1 MNENNASSDLDDSEI
16 LEKFRNLLNKY
27 QHQGKLISANEFSH
41 PITAPSSDNR
51 PDANKSDEIPL
62 LTDIV
67 ILHPTVIH
75 PQPARLTPI
84 RQILDSALAECLI
97 DMNATDRKALANAL
111 EIRLARLLK

>member
-27 QHQGKLISANEFSH
+27 QHHGKLISASEFSH
-41 PITAPSSDNR
+41 SITAPSSDNR
-51 PDANKSDEIPL
+51 PDADKSSEIPL
-62 LTDIV
+62 LTDVV

-97 DMNATDRKALANAL
+97 DMNATDRKALASAL